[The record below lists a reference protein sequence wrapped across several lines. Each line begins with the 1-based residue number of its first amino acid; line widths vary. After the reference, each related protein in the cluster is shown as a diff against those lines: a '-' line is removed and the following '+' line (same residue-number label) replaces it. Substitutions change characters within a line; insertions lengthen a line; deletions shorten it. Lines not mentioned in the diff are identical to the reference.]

1 MRLSKSLAIIGS
13 RGMVGSDLVRYLKP
27 YFQDITEIY
36 KENYDIYRG
45 QQFDTVINAN
55 GNSNKIWAKENVFD
69 DFKASVASVYKS
81 LFDFPCKTYIYIS
94 SADVYENHINKK
106 FTSESKTI
114 NPEGLSSYG
123 FHKYLSECIIKN
135 FTEKHLILRCPM
147 ILGTNLKKGPIYDI
161 LNNSRLFVSPKSSF
175 QMITTEEIAKIIYVL
190 INKDITGETFN
201 IGGKDA
207 ILLEKIAR
215 YLRKSINFPKDGEM
229 QKYEI
234 NVSKLK
240 KIYPLKTSA
249 QYFKDFL
256 KNFMIKS

>member
-1 MRLSKSLAIIGS
+1 
-13 RGMVGSDLVRYLKP
+13 
-27 YFQDITEIY
+27 
-36 KENYDIYRG
+36 
-45 QQFDTVINAN
+45 
-55 GNSNKIWAKENVFD
+55 
-69 DFKASVASVYKS
+69 
-81 LFDFPCKTYIYIS
+81 
-94 SADVYENHINKK
+94 
-106 FTSESKTI
+106 
-114 NPEGLSSYG
+114 
-123 FHKYLSECIIKN
+123 
-135 FTEKHLILRCPM
+135 
-147 ILGTNLKKGPIYDI
+147 
-161 LNNSRLFVSPKSSF
+161 
-175 QMITTEEIAKIIYVL
+175 MITTEEIAKIIYVL